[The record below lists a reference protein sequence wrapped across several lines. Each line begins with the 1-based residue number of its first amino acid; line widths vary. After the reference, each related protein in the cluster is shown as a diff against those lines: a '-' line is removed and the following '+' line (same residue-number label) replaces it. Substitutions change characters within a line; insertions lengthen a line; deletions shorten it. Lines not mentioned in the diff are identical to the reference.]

1 VFLWSL
7 GATVLLAGA
16 AYGVWWWKFRDTLHY
31 VTARVTRGDIRRSI
45 NMTGALNPV
54 VTAQVGSFVSGNI
67 KSWSCDYNTQVKI
80 GQQCALIDPLPFQ
93 VVVDE
98 DEADVRTSKAQL
110 VKDKAA
116 AANARIVYERDKQ
129 LRDQGIVSQ
138 ETLDADKS
146 TFDEDVATIDLDK
159 ATIASKEA
167 ALHAAQ
173 VNLAYTNIVSPVNG
187 TVITRY
193 IDVGYTVVSNLQSS
207 TLFLI
212 GKDMT
217 KMQVDTNV
225 SEADVGEVHDGQKA
239 TFSVQ
244 AFPNRTFEASVRQV
258 RKGPITVQN
267 VVTYDVVLDV
277 DNRDLALMPG
287 MTSDTHII
295 TAERKNVLRVP
306 LPATRFVPE
315 GMTRG
320 GRGSDG
326 GRQGAGGVRGG
337 GASGGGGSGNGV
349 GGGAGRGNDVGASGV
364 SGGGAGGGV
373 SDGGDGTGGAG
384 TSGSGAGARGG
395 GRERD
400 SGADRDDVA
409 DERLASVAESGVSGR
424 GDASQDAAGQNGAGQ
439 AGRTAGSGGTN
450 DGLAGAGPPS
460 AGGGGADDQQ
470 RRHHWNREHG
480 AAAAAA
486 AKADSGDAGAGG
498 STAGGASGGGAS
510 AGAAN
515 GGGAS
520 VGGGAGAG
528 SASDQNSDGQR
539 HHRLNRDQANRNQL
553 SANASGPR
561 SPGATP
567 DSASSSHASAAD
579 AGSSGGTSA
588 PGAGAIGATAS
599 AWNGGTSGPG
609 AGANGIGG
617 TRAADAT
624 HGNAG
629 GPAGGGAPGARRNRG
644 PRGVARIWVLRNG
657 QLMPITVRTGLDDGT
672 LIEVWSEDLKEG
684 DEVVVNAV
692 RPNAPRPAAGDRPTG
707 ASGQGQPNG
716 RAGGAGFRL

>member
-1 VFLWSL
+1 MI
-7 GATVLLAGA
+7 LLAAA

-67 KSWSCDYNTQVKI
+67 KSWSCDYNTPVKV

-98 DEADVRTSKAQL
+98 DAADVRTSKAQL

-116 AANARIVYERDKQ
+116 AENARIVYDRDKQ

-138 ETLDADKS
+138 QTLDADKS
-146 TFDEDVATIDLDK
+146 TFDEDAATIDLDK

-225 SEADVGEVHDGQKA
+225 SEADVGEVHDGQRA

-244 AFPNRTFEASVRQV
+244 AYPSRTFDATVRQV

-277 DNRDLALMPG
+277 DNQDLALMPG

-315 GMTRG
+315 GMGRG
-320 GRGSDG
+320 GRGAGGG
-326 GRQGAGGVRGG
+326 GREGAGGG
-337 GASGGGGSGNGV
+337 GAAGREGAVG
-349 GGGAGRGNDVGASGV
+349 GGGAG
-364 SGGGAGGGV
+364 
-373 SDGGDGTGGAG
+373 DGGDATVSGEALGAAGRGDSVGGP
-384 TSGSGAGARGG
+384 
-395 GRERD
+395 ERD
-400 SGADRDDVA
+400 DSADRSDVA
-409 DERLASVAESGVSGR
+409 DKRRA
-424 GDASQDAAGQNGAGQ
+424 
-439 AGRTAGSGGTN
+439 SGGDGQGGVTSGPGSTK
-450 DGLAGAGPPS
+450 DGLAGAGPPG
-460 AGGGGADDQQ
+460 AGGEGADNQQ
-470 RRHHWNREHG
+470 RRRRWNREHG
-480 AAAAAA
+480 VAAAPG
-486 AKADSGDAGAGG
+486 AKAGTGTD
-498 STAGGASGGGAS
+498 AGGAPVAGVGAS
-510 AGAAN
+510 GP
-515 GGGAS
+515 
-520 VGGGAGAG
+520 GAGAG
-528 SASDQNSDGQR
+528 SAG
-539 HHRLNRDQANRNQL
+539 
-553 SANASGPR
+553 
-561 SPGATP
+561 GARV
-567 DSASSSHASAAD
+567 AD
-579 AGSSGGTSA
+579 AAHGS
-588 PGAGAIGATAS
+588 
-599 AWNGGTSGPG
+599 
-609 AGANGIGG
+609 
-617 TRAADAT
+617 
-624 HGNAG
+624 AG

-657 QLMPITVRTGLDDGT
+657 QLTPITVRTGLDDGT
-672 LIEVWSEDLKEG
+672 LIEVWSQDLKEG

-692 RPNAPRPAAGDRPTG
+692 RPNAPRPAAGDRQSG
-707 ASGQGQPNG
+707 AGAQGQPNG
-716 RAGGAGFRL
+716 RPGGGGFRL